1 MRLKG
6 YDYSKKGIYFITNVV
21 EGRLCLFG
29 KIIDEMMV
37 LNNAGR
43 MIEKWFLKLEDKFP
57 DIKCQEYVIMPN
69 HYHFLLFQTSDKPV
83 SEWLKS
89 LFSGYVQQIN
99 QKYDRR
105 GTLFERSAKPK
116 LVTNDNYLIE
126 LIHYIHANPLK
137 HNFVADP
144 IDWKYLSLS
153 DYLDNKT
160 SKLTSLRV
168 ISEYFSDCYNYKDSF
183 QEYLES
189 KKFEEDF
196 EKSF

>member
-1 MRLKG
+1 MIYQESNYYHVYNRGCNKG
-6 YDYSKKGIYFITNVV
+6 NIFFSESDYNS
-21 EGRLCLFG
+21 LLS
-29 KIIDEMMV
+29 
-37 LNNAGR
+37 R
-43 MIEKWFLKLEDKFP
+43 MIQTKDTKSVEIIAYCL
-57 DIKCQEYVIMPN
+57 MPN

-116 LVTNDNYLIE
+116 LITNDNYLIE

-137 HNFVADP
+137 HNFVTDP

-168 ISEYFSDCYNYKDSF
+168 ISEYFSDYYNYKDSF

-196 EKSF
+196 K